1 MALSALAIPETRVAL
16 IFFPLYPIPINVGVS
31 ALVCLDVLGIIRGW
45 RFALLMSFH
54 GNELTI
60 CAFEKGQRKAVLRDP
75 LLRMLIFASA

>member
-1 MALSALAIPETRVAL
+1 
-16 IFFPLYPIPINVGVS
+16 
-31 ALVCLDVLGIIRGW
+31 
-45 RFALLMSFH
+45 MSFH